1 MLKVGTKAL
10 YIPEMLIG
18 EVAGFVNNSVAFK
31 ANDVIMYVVPKNL
44 FPLPELTVEEC
55 VKHLVKSGFK
65 VVLETK

>member
-1 MLKVGTKAL
+1 MLKVGSKAIYL
-10 YIPEMLIG
+10 PEMLVG
-18 EVAGFVNNSVAFK
+18 EVVGFTLNALEFKVNDN
-31 ANDVIMYVVPKNL
+31 IMYVVQKNL